1 MAEFNS
7 YLLGKV
13 TKSVGNIT
21 LVYTKRKNIA
31 KAKVFKRKDNPTPEI
46 LEQRTKMK
54 TLVQFGRRILP
65 VVRKGFAGVGRGTAF
80 NAFVALNMDKVSFG
94 AGSVATIDYG
104 RLLLASGLLVTPR
117 VTVGYDEESG
127 TYTFSQTAQEPE
139 EGFASLA
146 DKVYGVLL
154 ETALQRVRIV
164 ALNNRGVAGETE
176 YALPEEWEASKVE
189 VYCFATSPN
198 GRMVSDSMHLTV

>member
-1 MAEFNS
+1 
-7 YLLGKV
+7 
-13 TKSVGNIT
+13 
-21 LVYTKRKNIA
+21 
-31 KAKVFKRKDNPTPEI
+31 
-46 LEQRTKMK
+46 
-54 TLVQFGRRILP
+54 
-65 VVRKGFAGVGRGTAF
+65 
-80 NAFVALNMDKVSFG
+80 MDKVSFG

-189 VYCFATSPN
+189 AYCFATSPMD
-198 GRMVSDSMHLTV
+198 GWCRTACI

>member
-46 LEQRTKMK
+46 LEQRAKMK

-104 RLLLASGLLVTPR
+104 RLLLASGL
-117 VTVGYDEESG
+117 
-127 TYTFSQTAQEPE
+127 
-139 EGFASLA
+139 
-146 DKVYGVLL
+146 
-154 ETALQRVRIV
+154 QRVRIV

-189 VYCFATSPN
+189 AYCFATSLN
-198 GRMVSDSMHLTV
+198 GRMVSDLSLIHISEPTRPY

>member
-46 LEQRTKMK
+46 LEQRAKMK

-65 VVRKGFAGVGRGTAF
+65 VVRKGFAGVVRGTAF

-104 RLLLASGLLVTPR
+104 RLLLASGL
-117 VTVGYDEESG
+117 
-127 TYTFSQTAQEPE
+127 
-139 EGFASLA
+139 
-146 DKVYGVLL
+146 
-154 ETALQRVRIV
+154 QRVRIV

-189 VYCFATSPN
+189 AYCFATSPN

>member
-46 LEQRTKMK
+46 LERRAKMK

-65 VVRKGFAGVGRGTAF
+65 VIRKGFVGVGRGTAF
-80 NAFVALNMDKVSFG
+80 NAFVSLNLDHVSVD
-94 AGSVATIDYG
+94 AGMEATIDYE

-117 VTVGYDEESG
+117 VSVRYDEEAKS
-127 TYTFSQTAQEPE
+127 YTFSQTAQEEE
-139 EGFASLA
+139 EGFASVT

-154 ETALQRVRIV
+154 ETALLRVRIV
-164 ALNNRGVAGETE
+164 ALNNRGAAGETV
-176 YALPEEWEASKVE
+176 YDLPEEWDVSKVE

-198 GRMVSDSMHLTV
+198 GRMVSDSIRLTV

>member
-46 LEQRTKMK
+46 LEQRAKMK

-104 RLLLASGLLVTPR
+104 RRLLASG
-117 VTVGYDEESG
+117 
-127 TYTFSQTAQEPE
+127 
-139 EGFASLA
+139 
-146 DKVYGVLL
+146 
-154 ETALQRVRIV
+154 LQRVRIV

-189 VYCFATSPN
+189 AYCFATSPN

>member
-46 LEQRTKMK
+46 LEQRAKMK

-104 RLLLASGLLVTPR
+104 RLLLASGL
-117 VTVGYDEESG
+117 
-127 TYTFSQTAQEPE
+127 
-139 EGFASLA
+139 
-146 DKVYGVLL
+146 
-154 ETALQRVRIV
+154 QRVRIV
-164 ALNNRGVAGETE
+164 ALINRGVAGETE

-189 VYCFATSPN
+189 AYCFATSPN

>member
-46 LEQRTKMK
+46 LEQRAKMK

-104 RLLLASGLLVTPR
+104 RLLLASGL
-117 VTVGYDEESG
+117 
-127 TYTFSQTAQEPE
+127 
-139 EGFASLA
+139 
-146 DKVYGVLL
+146 
-154 ETALQRVRIV
+154 QRVRIV

-189 VYCFATSPN
+189 AYCFATSPN
-198 GRMVSDSMHLTV
+198 GRMEIGRAHV

>member
-46 LEQRTKMK
+46 LEQRAKMK

-104 RLLLASGLLVTPR
+104 RLLLASGL
-117 VTVGYDEESG
+117 
-127 TYTFSQTAQEPE
+127 
-139 EGFASLA
+139 
-146 DKVYGVLL
+146 
-154 ETALQRVRIV
+154 QRVRIV

-189 VYCFATSPN
+189 AYCFATSPH

>member
-7 YLLGKV
+7 YLLAKV

-46 LEQRTKMK
+46 LEQRAKMK

-104 RLLLASGLLVTPR
+104 RLLLASGL
-117 VTVGYDEESG
+117 
-127 TYTFSQTAQEPE
+127 
-139 EGFASLA
+139 
-146 DKVYGVLL
+146 
-154 ETALQRVRIV
+154 QRVRIV

-189 VYCFATSPN
+189 AYCFATSPN

>member
-1 MAEFNS
+1 MNYTLFVTS
-7 YLLGKV
+7 HSKV

-46 LEQRTKMK
+46 LEQRAKMK

-104 RLLLASGLLVTPR
+104 RLLLASGL
-117 VTVGYDEESG
+117 
-127 TYTFSQTAQEPE
+127 
-139 EGFASLA
+139 
-146 DKVYGVLL
+146 
-154 ETALQRVRIV
+154 QRVRIV

-189 VYCFATSPN
+189 AYCFATSPN

>member
-46 LEQRTKMK
+46 LEQRAKMK

-65 VVRKGFAGVGRGTAF
+65 VVRKGFAGVGRG
-80 NAFVALNMDKVSFG
+80 

-104 RLLLASGLLVTPR
+104 RLLLASG
-117 VTVGYDEESG
+117 
-127 TYTFSQTAQEPE
+127 
-139 EGFASLA
+139 
-146 DKVYGVLL
+146 
-154 ETALQRVRIV
+154 LQRVRIV

-189 VYCFATSPN
+189 AYCFATSPN

>member
-46 LEQRTKMK
+46 LEQRAKMK

-65 VVRKGFAGVGRGTAF
+65 VVRKGFAGVGRGTVF

-104 RLLLASGLLVTPR
+104 RLLLASGL
-117 VTVGYDEESG
+117 
-127 TYTFSQTAQEPE
+127 
-139 EGFASLA
+139 
-146 DKVYGVLL
+146 
-154 ETALQRVRIV
+154 QRVRIV

-189 VYCFATSPN
+189 AYCFATSPN

>member
-46 LEQRTKMK
+46 LEQRAKMK

-94 AGSVATIDYG
+94 AGSVATIDYA

-117 VTVGYDEESG
+117 VTVGYNEESG
-127 TYTFSQTAQEPE
+127 TYTFSQTA

-154 ETALQRVRIV
+154 ETALQRMRIV

-189 VYCFATSPN
+189 AYCFATSPN

>member
-46 LEQRTKMK
+46 LEQRAKMK

-65 VVRKGFAGVGRGTAF
+65 VVRKGFAGVGRGTAY

-104 RLLLASGLLVTPR
+104 RLLLASGL
-117 VTVGYDEESG
+117 
-127 TYTFSQTAQEPE
+127 
-139 EGFASLA
+139 
-146 DKVYGVLL
+146 
-154 ETALQRVRIV
+154 QRVRIV

-189 VYCFATSPN
+189 AYCFATSPN

>member
-1 MAEFNS
+1 MADFNS

-46 LEQRTKMK
+46 LEQRAKMK

-104 RLLLASGLLVTPR
+104 RLLLASGL
-117 VTVGYDEESG
+117 
-127 TYTFSQTAQEPE
+127 
-139 EGFASLA
+139 
-146 DKVYGVLL
+146 
-154 ETALQRVRIV
+154 QRVRIV

-189 VYCFATSPN
+189 AYCFATSPN

>member
-46 LEQRTKMK
+46 LEQRAKMK

-94 AGSVATIDYG
+94 AGSGATIDYG
-104 RLLLASGLLVTPR
+104 RLLLASG
-117 VTVGYDEESG
+117 
-127 TYTFSQTAQEPE
+127 
-139 EGFASLA
+139 
-146 DKVYGVLL
+146 
-154 ETALQRVRIV
+154 LQRVRIV

-189 VYCFATSPN
+189 AYCFATSPN
-198 GRMVSDSMHLTV
+198 GRMVSDSIHLTV

>member
-46 LEQRTKMK
+46 LEQRAKMK

-104 RLLLASGLLVTPR
+104 RLLLASGL
-117 VTVGYDEESG
+117 
-127 TYTFSQTAQEPE
+127 
-139 EGFASLA
+139 
-146 DKVYGVLL
+146 
-154 ETALQRVRIV
+154 QRVRIV

-189 VYCFATSPN
+189 AYCFPTSLN

>member
-46 LEQRTKMK
+46 LEQRAKMK
-54 TLVQFGRRILP
+54 TPVQFGRRILP

-104 RLLLASGLLVTPR
+104 RLLLASGL
-117 VTVGYDEESG
+117 
-127 TYTFSQTAQEPE
+127 
-139 EGFASLA
+139 
-146 DKVYGVLL
+146 
-154 ETALQRVRIV
+154 QRVRIV

-189 VYCFATSPN
+189 AYCFATSPN

>member
-46 LEQRTKMK
+46 LEQRAKMK

-104 RLLLASGLLVTPR
+104 RLLLASGL
-117 VTVGYDEESG
+117 
-127 TYTFSQTAQEPE
+127 
-139 EGFASLA
+139 
-146 DKVYGVLL
+146 
-154 ETALQRVRIV
+154 QRVRIV

-189 VYCFATSPN
+189 AYCFTTSLN

>member
-46 LEQRTKMK
+46 LEQRAKMK

-80 NAFVALNMDKVSFG
+80 NAFVGLNMDKVSFD
-94 AGSVATIDYG
+94 AGSKATKDYG
-104 RLLLASGLLVTPR
+104 RLLLASGL
-117 VTVGYDEESG
+117 
-127 TYTFSQTAQEPE
+127 
-139 EGFASLA
+139 
-146 DKVYGVLL
+146 
-154 ETALQRVRIV
+154 QRMRIV

-189 VYCFATSPN
+189 AYCFATSPN

>member
-31 KAKVFKRKDNPTPEI
+31 KAKVFKRKDTPPPEI
-46 LEQRTKMK
+46 LEQRAKMK

-104 RLLLASGLLVTPR
+104 RLLLASGL
-117 VTVGYDEESG
+117 
-127 TYTFSQTAQEPE
+127 
-139 EGFASLA
+139 
-146 DKVYGVLL
+146 
-154 ETALQRVRIV
+154 QRVRIV

-189 VYCFATSPN
+189 AYCFATSPN

>member
-46 LEQRTKMK
+46 LEQRAKMK

-104 RLLLASGLLVTPR
+104 RLLLASGL
-117 VTVGYDEESG
+117 
-127 TYTFSQTAQEPE
+127 
-139 EGFASLA
+139 
-146 DKVYGVLL
+146 
-154 ETALQRVRIV
+154 QRVRIV

-189 VYCFATSPN
+189 GKSFKTP
-198 GRMVSDSMHLTV
+198 GKT

>member
-46 LEQRTKMK
+46 LEQRAKMK

-104 RLLLASGLLVTPR
+104 RLLLASGL
-117 VTVGYDEESG
+117 
-127 TYTFSQTAQEPE
+127 
-139 EGFASLA
+139 
-146 DKVYGVLL
+146 
-154 ETALQRVRIV
+154 QRVRIV

-189 VYCFATSPN
+189 AYCFATSLN
-198 GRMVSDSMHLTV
+198 GRMVADSMHLTV

>member
-46 LEQRTKMK
+46 LEQRAKMK

-104 RLLLASGLLVTPR
+104 RLLLASGL
-117 VTVGYDEESG
+117 
-127 TYTFSQTAQEPE
+127 
-139 EGFASLA
+139 
-146 DKVYGVLL
+146 
-154 ETALQRVRIV
+154 QRVRIV

-176 YALPEEWEASKVE
+176 YVLPEEWEASKVE
-189 VYCFATSPN
+189 AYCFATSLN

>member
-46 LEQRTKMK
+46 LEQRAKMK

-104 RLLLASGLLVTPR
+104 RLLLASGL
-117 VTVGYDEESG
+117 
-127 TYTFSQTAQEPE
+127 
-139 EGFASLA
+139 
-146 DKVYGVLL
+146 
-154 ETALQRVRIV
+154 QRVRIV

-189 VYCFATSPN
+189 AYCFATSPT

>member
-1 MAEFNS
+1 MNYTLFVTS
-7 YLLGKV
+7 ICKV

-46 LEQRTKMK
+46 LEQRAKMK

-104 RLLLASGLLVTPR
+104 RLLLASGL
-117 VTVGYDEESG
+117 
-127 TYTFSQTAQEPE
+127 
-139 EGFASLA
+139 
-146 DKVYGVLL
+146 
-154 ETALQRVRIV
+154 QRVRIV

-176 YALPEEWEASKVE
+176 YAVPEEWEASKVE
-189 VYCFATSPN
+189 SYCCATSPN

>member
-1 MAEFNS
+1 
-7 YLLGKV
+7 
-13 TKSVGNIT
+13 
-21 LVYTKRKNIA
+21 
-31 KAKVFKRKDNPTPEI
+31 
-46 LEQRTKMK
+46 MK

-65 VVRKGFAGVGRGTAF
+65 VVRNGFAGVGRGTAF

-104 RLLLASGLLVTPR
+104 RLLLASGL
-117 VTVGYDEESG
+117 
-127 TYTFSQTAQEPE
+127 
-139 EGFASLA
+139 
-146 DKVYGVLL
+146 
-154 ETALQRVRIV
+154 QRVRIV

-189 VYCFATSPN
+189 AYCFATSPN

>member
-46 LEQRTKMK
+46 LEQRAKMK

-65 VVRKGFAGVGRGTAF
+65 VVRKGFVGVGRGTAF

-104 RLLLASGLLVTPR
+104 RLLLASGL
-117 VTVGYDEESG
+117 
-127 TYTFSQTAQEPE
+127 
-139 EGFASLA
+139 
-146 DKVYGVLL
+146 
-154 ETALQRVRIV
+154 QRVRIV

-189 VYCFATSPN
+189 AYCFATSPN

>member
-46 LEQRTKMK
+46 LEQRAKMK

-65 VVRKGFAGVGRGTAF
+65 VVRKGFAGVGRCTAF

-104 RLLLASGLLVTPR
+104 RLLLASGL
-117 VTVGYDEESG
+117 
-127 TYTFSQTAQEPE
+127 
-139 EGFASLA
+139 
-146 DKVYGVLL
+146 
-154 ETALQRVRIV
+154 QRVRIV

-189 VYCFATSPN
+189 AYCFATSPN

>member
-46 LEQRTKMK
+46 LEQRAKMK

-104 RLLLASGLLVTPR
+104 RLLLASGL
-117 VTVGYDEESG
+117 
-127 TYTFSQTAQEPE
+127 
-139 EGFASLA
+139 
-146 DKVYGVLL
+146 
-154 ETALQRVRIV
+154 QRVRIV

-176 YALPEEWEASKVE
+176 YALPESGKRRKWRRIVLPLPPMDGWCRTA
-189 VYCFATSPN
+189 CI
-198 GRMVSDSMHLTV
+198 

>member
-46 LEQRTKMK
+46 LEQRAKMK

-117 VTVGYDEESG
+117 VTVGYDENRGLILSVR
-127 TYTFSQTAQEPE
+127 QHRNR
-139 EGFASLA
+139 
-146 DKVYGVLL
+146 KKVLL
-154 ETALQRVRIV
+154 LWRTKYTACCWKRRCS
-164 ALNNRGVAGETE
+164 G
-176 YALPEEWEASKVE
+176 
-189 VYCFATSPN
+189 C
-198 GRMVSDSMHLTV
+198 VSLL

>member
-46 LEQRTKMK
+46 LEQRAKMK

-104 RLLLASGLLVTPR
+104 RLLLASGL
-117 VTVGYDEESG
+117 
-127 TYTFSQTAQEPE
+127 
-139 EGFASLA
+139 
-146 DKVYGVLL
+146 
-154 ETALQRVRIV
+154 QRVRIV

-176 YALPEEWEASKVE
+176 YALPEEWEVSKVE
-189 VYCFATSPN
+189 AYCFATSPN

>member
-46 LEQRTKMK
+46 LAQRAKMK

-104 RLLLASGLLVTPR
+104 RLLLASGL
-117 VTVGYDEESG
+117 
-127 TYTFSQTAQEPE
+127 
-139 EGFASLA
+139 
-146 DKVYGVLL
+146 
-154 ETALQRVRIV
+154 QRVRIV

-189 VYCFATSPN
+189 AYCFATSPN